1 MSTRVQSVGLSLNQ
15 PTNMYEGDTI
25 SAISTPLGKS
35 GIGIVRLSGPDSIT
49 IANRLFSSPHDTNL
63 RKVKS
68 HTLHYGFIRDP
79 ENGKKVDEV
88 LISIM
93 KSPKTYTR
101 EDIAEINCH
110 GGIVPLRKT
119 LELTFDQGARPA
131 EPGEFTKR
139 AFLNGR
145 ITLDQ
150 AKSVK
155 DLIDSK
161 TQLSL
166 ELAVKK
172 LEGKFSEFLAEMRDE
187 LTSILAKI
195 EVAIDFPDYEESML
209 SENELRNKL
218 SRAKRKINRFLNKSK
233 DGKILKEGHKTAIL
247 GRPNVG
253 KSTLLNKLL
262 KEERAIVSATPGTT
276 RDVIEEE
283 IEINGI
289 PLVIT
294 DTAGIRHPENE
305 VEELGVTRAK
315 EQGKKADISLFLMDI
330 TKDLGAEDLE
340 IADELDQNKTIIILN
355 KADLEENLSK
365 QSIVDT
371 MGNNWVDIIP
381 LSAKKDSGLDSL
393 EKTITEVIWGGRVEK
408 DESTVLLDV
417 KEKNLLKQAKVDLDE
432 ALTSLNE
439 GRPVDLVEVHIRSA
453 REKLGKLLGED
464 LPEQILDKVFSDFCV
479 GK

>member
-1 MSTRVQSVGLSLNQ
+1 
-15 PTNMYEGDTI
+15 MYKGDTI

-35 GIGIVRLSGPDSIT
+35 GIGIVRVSGPDSIM
-49 IANRLFSSPHDTNL
+49 IANRLFSSPHETDLSN
-63 RKVKS
+63 VKS
-68 HTLHYGFIRDP
+68 HTIHYGFIRNP

-88 LISIM
+88 LVSIM

-119 LELTFDQGARPA
+119 LELTFGQGARPA

-172 LEGKFSEFLAEMRDE
+172 LEGKFSKFLSEMRDE

-195 EVAIDFPDYEESML
+195 DVAIDFPDYQESVL
-209 SENELRNKL
+209 SDEELRKKL
-218 SRAKRKINRFLNKSK
+218 SNAKGRINRFLDKSK
-233 DGKILKEGHKTAIL
+233 DGKILKEGHKTAIV

-262 KEERAIVSATPGTT
+262 KEERAIVSTTPGTT

-289 PLVIT
+289 PLLVT

-305 VEELGVTRAK
+305 VEKLGVSRAK
-315 EQGKKADISLFLMDI
+315 EQGKNADISLFLIDI
-330 TKDLGAEDLE
+330 TEELQAEDLE
-340 IADELDQNKTIIILN
+340 IADELDPNKTIIILN

-365 QSIVDT
+365 QSIADT

-381 LSAKKDSGLDSL
+381 LSAKKGSGLDSL
-393 EKTITEVIWGGRVEK
+393 EETITQSIWGGRVEK
-408 DESTVLLDV
+408 DESIILLDV
-417 KEKNLLKQAKVDLDE
+417 KEKNLLKQAKEDLEE
-432 ALTSLNE
+432 ALTSLDE
-439 GRPVDLVEVHIRSA
+439 GRPVELVEVHVRSA
-453 REKLGKLLGED
+453 REKLGELLGED